1 MKALT
6 RSTVKLLA
14 AALFVVAATN
24 SIAGEDNYKSS
35 QSGSGST
42 KGDALA
48 SALQHL
54 PYGAKIEKVGFNGSS
69 TREYVPGVGYTQ
81 TSGSY
86 KCRVEYS
93 TK

>member
-6 RSTVKLLA
+6 SSVTKLIA
-14 AALFVVAATN
+14 AALFVVSVTN
-24 SIAGEDNYKSS
+24 ANAGDYKYRSS
-35 QSGSGST
+35 QSGSGHT

-54 PYGAKIEKVGFNGSS
+54 PYGAKIEKIGFNGYS
-69 TREYVPGVGYTQ
+69 TRQCVPGLGSVQ

-93 TK
+93 R

>member
-1 MKALT
+1 MKAIIN
-6 RSTVKLLA
+6 STIKLLA
-14 AALFVVAATN
+14 AALFVGATAG
-24 SIAGEDNYKSS
+24 SLAGEYNYRSS

-69 TREYVPGVGYTQ
+69 TRQYVQGKGFVQ
-81 TSGSY
+81 TSGNY
-86 KCRVEYS
+86 KCRVDYS
-93 TK
+93 R